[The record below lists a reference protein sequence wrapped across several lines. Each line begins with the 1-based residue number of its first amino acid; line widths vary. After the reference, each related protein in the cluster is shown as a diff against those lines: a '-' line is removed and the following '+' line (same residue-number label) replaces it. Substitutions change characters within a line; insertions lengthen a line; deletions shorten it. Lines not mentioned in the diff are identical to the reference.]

1 MDDADGL
8 VEYLE
13 IDGRRI
19 GFEEQGEGT
28 PVVFIHGTG
37 SYRTLYADVTDAL
50 GDGYRSIR
58 YDRRGFAASGGPAG
72 SWSEHVDDVAAVID
86 TLVGAPAI
94 VIGNSGGGVLAL
106 EVARRHPE
114 HVSALV
120 LAEPAWRT
128 ALTPSAGATWALTRT
143 FATWLVRGPERA
155 ATIFYRWATGYVDG
169 GNQFDAYPEQWR
181 ATALGHARSTLR
193 ELLQLLIPRPSS
205 RSLRTIDVPTT
216 VIIGGRGRPVF
227 RRTARAVA
235 ARVPGATVV
244 TLERAAHIV
253 NTDDPQG
260 FASAVTATAARLQ
273 R

>member
-1 MDDADGL
+1 MDDADGQ
-8 VEYLE
+8 VKYAE
-13 IDGRRI
+13 INGHRI
-19 GFEEQGEGT
+19 AFEEQGEGT

-37 SYRTLYADVTDAL
+37 TYRTVYADVADAL

-72 SWSEHVDDVAAVID
+72 SWSQHVDDVAALID
-86 TLVGAPAI
+86 TLVGGPAI

-128 ALTPSAGATWALTRT
+128 ALTPSVDATWALART
-143 FATWLVRGPERA
+143 LVTWLVRRPERA
-155 ATIFYRWATGYVDG
+155 ATYFYRWATGYVDG
-169 GNQFDAYPEQWR
+169 GNQYDGYPEQWR
-181 ATALGHARSTLR
+181 ATAVGHARSVLR
-193 ELLQLLIPRPSS
+193 EVVQLLVPRPWS
-205 RSLRTIDVPTT
+205 RSLRAIDVPTT

-235 ARVPGATVV
+235 TRIPGATVV
-244 TLERAAHIV
+244 TLERAAHIL
-253 NTDDPQG
+253 NTDDPEG
-260 FASAVTATAARLQ
+260 FASAVTATSRRVLD
-273 R
+273 